1 MTFSRD
7 GGLLALGLGN
17 GGLRILSGQTWE
29 VVAEMRH
36 AKRVGGRSCRPMPAW
51 QHAATQPRD
60 CCPWPQAGFWVRS
73 GMQCALPPHADLML
87 TADALC

>member
-36 AKRVGGRSCRPMPAW
+36 AKRVGGRSCRSVLAW
-51 QHAATQPRD
+51 HRADMQSKGFEATQPRG
-60 CCPWPQAGFWVRS
+60 CCPQP
-73 GMQCALPPHADLML
+73 
-87 TADALC
+87 